1 MLYTPEE
8 IREIFDEYQR
18 HRALNIPISRD
29 LAERVRDASVGVKDY
44 TYQLETS
51 LNQLKSAGVGLF
63 NKFKD
68 GQEGASV
75 YNDSMRA
82 GADLLAT
89 FLKAL
94 GPLGVI
100 LGLVVKAGAEY
111 VAAANEQSDAL
122 FDGYTKLTKFGAGFD
137 TGLDGVY
144 RVNQQLG
151 YSTREVEKF
160 VGILSKNRQ
169 VFPMFRGTVTRGVTA
184 YGDLVDSLRE
194 FETEFRV
201 LGLSVDDVNISVA
214 NYLQVQTMIGM
225 SQRQDLDQLS
235 RGAYNYIQQQML
247 VTRLTGQ
254 NADAQRAAEEQ
265 MNNNAVFQVVQREL
279 RLKYQAAMAAED
291 TAEAARIQSQ
301 MNENRKLILMTPADA
316 QKGLMDAMGGFVG
329 ASEDAQRSLLLM
341 PEATRMAM
349 EQRHRAVD
357 ILDVG
362 SKESRERMDQF
373 SNSLAALGLFEGVFG
388 SYVGA
393 REMDLLTTHQSLAA
407 REAEAQAQIDE
418 RKQIKD
424 STSAI
429 AATVVEQRR
438 SREAFED
445 AINLGMNSATAAMRG
460 LTAAAN
466 AAAQATGQIAGTTT
480 PGRPTSGRP
489 TTAVGTSAVG
499 AAATTGAAPGAARPG
514 SPQALLD
521 LIGRVESRS
530 DYNMLVGGRSKPELT
545 NMTVLEVLKF
555 QSSMRGLLGLESS
568 AVGKYQIIQGT
579 LSDLVKTGA
588 VSLDEQFSPATQD
601 RLAIALLN
609 RRGYQRYLQGAM
621 TVHEFADRV
630 AMEWASFPMP
640 NGRSF
645 YAGVGS
651 NKALVDRSTV
661 VSTLQGYRFGGV
673 AEGPDSGY
681 VVELHGTEA
690 VVPLPNGRSIPV
702 DMPDFTAGVHAQ
714 TDAIVEQN
722 SRLDDLIK
730 IMRTRNQ
737 ISEKIL
743 RAYQS

>member
-393 REMDLLTTHQSLAA
+393 REMDLLTTRQSLAA

>member
-1 MLYTPEE
+1 MAKELRYGIDPATV
-8 IREIFDEYQR
+8 
-18 HRALNIPISRD
+18 ATT
-29 LAERVRDASVGVKDY
+29 ASQWAKDY

-151 YSTREVEKF
+151 YSTREIEKF
-160 VGILSKNRQ
+160 VGILSKNQQ

-184 YGDLVDSLRE
+184 YGDLVDRLRE

-201 LGLSVDDVNISVA
+201 LGLSVDDVNHSVA

-247 VTRLTGQ
+247 VSRLTGQ
-254 NADAQRAAEEQ
+254 NADAQRATEEQ
-265 MNNNAVFQVVQREL
+265 MANNAVFQVVQREL

-301 MNENRKLILMTPADA
+301 MNENRKLILMAPVDV

-349 EQRHRAVD
+349 SQRHQGVD
-357 ILDVG
+357 VLDVG
-362 SKESRERMDQF
+362 SKEARERLNQF
-373 SNSLAALGLFEGVFG
+373 SNTLAALGEFDGVFG

-393 REMDLLTTHQSLAA
+393 REMDLLTTRQSLAA
-407 REAEAQAQIDE
+407 RAEEAQTQIDE
-418 RKQIKD
+418 RKRVKD
-424 STSAI
+424 STAAF

-438 SREAFED
+438 TRESFED

-466 AAAQATGQIAGTTT
+466 AAAQATGRVAGTPT
-480 PGRPTSGRP
+480 PRSSTGGPPTPAAGTP
-489 TTAVGTSAVG
+489 AAGTPAAVSESQ
-499 AAATTGAAPGAARPG
+499 APKG
-514 SPQALLD
+514 STQALLD

-530 DYNMLVGGRSKPELT
+530 NYNVLVGGRAEPQLT
-545 NMTVLEVLKF
+545 NMTVAEVLEY
-555 QSSMRGLLGLESS
+555 QQGMRSRGHEST
-568 AVGKYQIIQGT
+568 AVGKYQIIRST
-579 LSDLVKTGA
+579 LGDLVKTGA

-609 RRGYQRYLQGAM
+609 RRGYQRYLQGAL
-621 TVHEFADRV
+621 TVHEFADSV

-702 DMPDFTAGVHAQ
+702 DMPDFSAGVRAQ
-714 TDAIVEQN
+714 RDAIAEQN
-722 SRLDDLIK
+722 SRLDDLIT